1 MEQQRL
7 PERRR
12 RNRNFDET
20 HRLLIEKTV
29 ELISELGTE
38 ALSISALA
46 RESGINRSTVYY
58 HFESREAL
66 IDAVQAWS
74 SAHISEAFR
83 AAAEGESTINQ
94 ANHFIMTNPE
104 VMKLWID
111 EFIARGEIRDRYP
124 LWDVFV
130 DIVRNSEMGRR
141 VDPEM
146 LSITLLA
153 GCMIGARIYHASVR
167 PDMPLEQAIKHVSSV
182 QTELLRQFGLA

>member
-7 PERRR
+7 PDRRR

-20 HRLLIEKTV
+20 HRLLIEKAV
-29 ELISELGTE
+29 ELISVMGAE

-74 SAHISEAFR
+74 SMKISEAFHG
-83 AAAEGESTINQ
+83 AADGETPISV
-94 ANHFIMTNPE
+94 ANRFILNNPE

-111 EFIARGEIRDRYP
+111 EFISPGRIRDRYP
-124 LWDVFV
+124 LWDTFV
-130 DIVRNSEMGRR
+130 GIVRRSEMGGR
-141 VDPEM
+141 VDPEV
-146 LSITLLA
+146 LSIVLLA

-167 PDMPLEQAIKHVSSV
+167 PGQPVEQAVEHISSV
-182 QTELLRQFGLA
+182 QTELLRQFGLS